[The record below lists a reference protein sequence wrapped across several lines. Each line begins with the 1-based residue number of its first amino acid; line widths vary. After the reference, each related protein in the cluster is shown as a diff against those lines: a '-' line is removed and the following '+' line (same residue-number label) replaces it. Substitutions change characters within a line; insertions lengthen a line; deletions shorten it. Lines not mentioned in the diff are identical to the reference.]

1 MASAMRLI
9 ISRVP
14 TGSVDVA
21 RLEMTPASRF
31 PEEVE
36 HGCRYEDDIYEYKFV
51 YLPKAQAVRAAKL
64 TNGWGRLLEEREVT
78 SDEPLGLGI
87 MQSPGWENYEVHI
100 PELHILL
107 LRRLKA
113 ENAGHTQ
120 SPSEATAQLPQTP
133 AQQPGR
139 REVLSI
145 MRTWYV
151 MLAQAKEAMPGGG
164 CA

>member
-107 LRRLKA
+107 LRRLKGRKRRTHA
-113 ENAGHTQ
+113 VPERSDSTTASDSRPAAG
-120 SPSEATAQLPQTP
+120 AA
-133 AQQPGR
+133 
-139 REVLSI
+139 
-145 MRTWYV
+145 
-151 MLAQAKEAMPGGG
+151 
-164 CA
+164 